1 MGLAF
6 SSYSQPP
13 PPPGGSSGT
22 GRTSG
27 NKLGGSVP
35 IGSGYL
41 IFLALSGAYAGV
53 KFYKVKRKKLEE

>member
-1 MGLAF
+1 MDY
-6 SSYSQPP
+6 SYGQPP

-35 IGSGYL
+35 VGGGVFILLGLG
-41 IFLALSGAYAGV
+41 GAYGAFKV
-53 KFYKVKRKKLEE
+53 YKNKGKKSTD